1 MTWTRE
7 PARRKMKLHG
17 LTPVVSLISSAESA
31 EALTRLR
38 SSSYGGSVRRIHPR
52 AYAQGLLR
60 RRING
65 AGERCGLT
73 APYPEPSTHYFF
85 KNSKTSA
92 GCAAASATG
101 IQCFLIVPSGP
112 ISAVDRIGPSTVSP
126 WAFFLGPQA
135 P

>member
-60 RRING
+60 RRIIPDS
-65 AGERCGLT
+65 AIEVT
-73 APYPEPSTHYFF
+73 ISTEQ
-85 KNSKTSA
+85 
-92 GCAAASATG
+92 GVR
-101 IQCFLIVPSGP
+101 LE
-112 ISAVDRIGPSTVSP
+112 
-126 WAFFLGPQA
+126 
-135 P
+135 